1 MPERSIPLDEQGFRR
16 IGDACGTDKTLH
28 HGYQRFYPQFLAP
41 LRRRRRL
48 AIVEIGYG
56 EGKSIP
62 LWRALFPQAQVICL
76 DRDVS
81 ASGEGYDVFQVDQSD
96 PEAVKAVIE
105 RIDQPVHLIVDDGS
119 HVPAHQLSCFSILF
133 EHLLVPGGIY
143 IVEDVETSYWTN
155 GDVYGYPTRF
165 GLYTPWSAVEALKL
179 AVDYL
184 NRSCLA
190 PQDRTLVEHSLAM
203 AGLSPTAVGLISMLS
218 FAQNCA
224 IATRMLP
231 EHLAFFERPYLYPAL
246 TARE

>member
-1 MPERSIPLDEQGFRR
+1 MSEQRIPLDESGFRR

-41 LRRRRRL
+41 LRRRRKL
-48 AIVEIGYG
+48 TIVEIGYG

-62 LWRALFPQAQVICL
+62 LWRTLFPQSFVVCL

-81 ASGEGYDVFQVDQSD
+81 ESGEGYEVLKVDQSD
-96 PEAVKAVIE
+96 PEAVAAVVDTIA
-105 RIDQPVHLIVDDGS
+105 QPVHLIVDDGS
-119 HVPAHQLSCFSILF
+119 HIPAHQLSSFSILF

-165 GLYTPWSAVEALKL
+165 GLYSRWSAVEAMKL

-184 NRSCLA
+184 NRSCLSV
-190 PQDRTLVEHSLAM
+190 QDRSLVDYSLSI
-203 AGLSPTAVGLISMLS
+203 AGLSPSAVGLIATLT
-218 FAQNCA
+218 FAQNCV
-224 IATRMLP
+224 IATRMQSD
-231 EHLAFFERPYLYPAL
+231 HLAYVERPYAYATF

>member
-1 MPERSIPLDEQGFRR
+1 MTVRRPPLDEEGFRR
-16 IGDACGTDKTLH
+16 IGDTCGTDKTLH

-41 LRRRRRL
+41 LRRRRKL

-81 ASGEGYDVFQVDQSD
+81 ESGEGYEVLKVDQSD
-96 PEAVKAVIE
+96 PEAVAAVVDRIE
-105 RIDQPVHLIVDDGS
+105 QPVHLIVDDGS
-119 HVPAHQLSCFSILF
+119 HVPSHQLSSFSILF

-165 GLYTPWSAVEALKL
+165 GLHTPWSAVEALKL
-179 AVDYL
+179 AVDHL

-190 PQDRTLVEHSLAM
+190 PQDRTLVEYSLSI
-203 AGLSPTAVGLISMLS
+203 AGLSPTAVGLISMLT
-218 FAQNCA
+218 FAQNCV
-224 IATRMLP
+224 IATRMQP
-231 EHLAFFERPYLYPAL
+231 DHLAFMERPYLYPAL